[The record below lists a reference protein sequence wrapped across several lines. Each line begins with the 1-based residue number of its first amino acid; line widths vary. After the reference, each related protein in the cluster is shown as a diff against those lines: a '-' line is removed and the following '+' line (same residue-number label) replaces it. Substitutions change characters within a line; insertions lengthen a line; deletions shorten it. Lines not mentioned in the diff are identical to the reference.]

1 MKTTDKSKLIDISVV
16 TPVYGCRDCLI
27 DLVNQLTEVLS
38 AYKDSSFEII
48 LVEDG
53 SPDSSWDVMQKIA
66 QKNRQVRAIKL
77 SRNFG
82 QHAAIQAGLSLSR
95 GKKIVIMD
103 CDLQDQPSEIPR
115 LLEKSNE
122 GFEVVLAKRKQRT
135 DGWIKQKTSAW
146 FYKVL
151 SYLTETQIDPS
162 IANFGVYDQKVVQAI
177 LEMGDYVRFFPS
189 MVSWVG
195 FKKATVEIEHGSRE
209 VGSSSYSMGTLIRL
223 GLNVILSFSDK
234 PLRLMVKF
242 GFLVTAL
249 VLLSGLVTF
258 IQYLSGDI
266 DVLGYTSL
274 ILSVW
279 FLGGLVISLIGVV
292 GLYVGKTFD
301 QAKSRPVFIISEQI
315 SHDSG
320 AAEVG

>member
-1 MKTTDKSKLIDISVV
+1 VKTIDNFKSIDISVV
-16 TPVYGCRDCLI
+16 SPVYGCHDCLVELI
-27 DLVNQLTEVLS
+27 NQLTDVLS
-38 AYKDSSFEII
+38 ALKDSSFEII

-53 SPDSSWDVMQKIA
+53 SPDSSWGLMKELANQHK
-66 QKNRQVRAIKL
+66 QVIAIKL

-82 QHAAIQAGLSLSR
+82 QHAAIQAGLSLAR
-95 GKKIVIMD
+95 GKKVIVMD

-115 LLEKSNE
+115 LLEKANE
-122 GFEVVLAKRKQRT
+122 GYDVVLAKREERT
-135 DGWIKQKTSAW
+135 DGWLKRKTSAW
-146 FYKVL
+146 FYRVL

-162 IANFGVYDQKVVQAI
+162 VANFGVYDQKVVKAI

-195 FKKATVEIEHGSRE
+195 FTKTTVEIQHGKRE
-209 VGSSSYSMGTLIRL
+209 AGLSSYSMGKLIRL

-242 GFLVTAL
+242 GFLVT
-249 VLLSGLVTF
+249 GLVVIGGLITF
-258 IQYLSGDI
+258 VQYLSGEI

-279 FLGGLVISLIGVV
+279 FLGGLVISLIGLV

-301 QAKSRPVFIISEQI
+301 QAKSRPVFIISEHI

-320 AAEVG
+320 TSGMG

>member
-1 MKTTDKSKLIDISVV
+1 MESIDNSQRTDISVV
-16 TPVYGCRDCLI
+16 SPVYGCCDCLK
-27 DLVNQLTEVLS
+27 DLVSQLTEVLS
-38 AYKDSSFEII
+38 DYQGLTFEII

-53 SPDSSWDVMQKIA
+53 SPDSSWSVMKEIA
-66 QKNRQVRAIKL
+66 REHKQVRSVKL

-82 QHAAIQAGLSLSR
+82 QHAAIQAGLSLAQA
-95 GKKIVIMD
+95 KKVIVMD

-115 LLEKSNE
+115 LLEKAKE
-122 GFEVVLAKRKQRT
+122 GYDVVLAKRKQRT
-135 DGWIKQKTSAW
+135 DGWLKRKTSAW
-146 FYKVL
+146 FYRVL
-151 SYLTETQIDPS
+151 SYLTETEIDPS

-189 MVSWVG
+189 MASWVG
-195 FKKATVEIEHGSRE
+195 FNKTTVEIQHGRRE
-209 VGSSSYSMGTLIRL
+209 VGSSSYSMGKLIRL

-242 GFLVTAL
+242 GFLVT
-249 VLLSGLVTF
+249 GLVILGGLITF
-258 IQYLSGDI
+258 VQYLSGEI

-279 FLGGLVISLIGVV
+279 FLGGLVISLIGLV

-301 QAKSRPVFIISEQI
+301 QAKKRPVFIISEQI
-315 SHDSG
+315 SHDS
-320 AAEVG
+320 